1 MKIAVTGGTGSWDRG
16 LGPVVIAALRAR
28 GHEVTNIDRAT
39 APREIERWGF
49 IRADLTDYGQTFA
62 ALHGHDA
69 VIQLAANGEPDFN
82 HVAGAARFH
91 VNTLIA
97 YNVFQAACAL
107 GMKKVVW
114 ASSETVLGF
123 PFIDVPPKVLPT
135 SDDDP
140 PIPTGSYGI
149 SKAVT
154 EDLARHMNRRFGIP
168 FIGLR
173 FSNIFYDTK
182 GHETSYEKIPSFW
195 DDPTSR
201 KFNLWGYV
209 DSRDTA
215 DACVLALESNL
226 TGAEVMTIAAPDT
239 IMRQTNAEIVAAAF
253 PGCELRPGTSDHET
267 LLSIAKARKLIGYSP
282 RWTWRKVLG
291 RDG

>member
-16 LGPVVIAALRAR
+16 SGPVIIKALEEA
-28 GHEVTNIDRAT
+28 GHEVTNIDRT
-39 APREIERWGF
+39 APGIERSGF

-62 ALHGHDA
+62 ALYGHDA
-69 VIQLAANGEPDFN
+69 VVQLAANGEPDWD
-82 HVAGAARFH
+82 HLSGAARFH

-97 YNVFQAACAL
+97 YNVFQAACHQ

-123 PFIDVPPKVLPT
+123 PYDRVTPTILPT

-168 FIGLR
+168 FVGLR
-173 FSNIFYDTK
+173 FSNIYYDTPD
-182 GHETSYEKIPSFW
+182 HTTSYEKIPSFW
-195 DDPTSR
+195 ADPKLR
-201 KFNLWGYV
+201 MFNLWGYV
-209 DSRDTA
+209 DSRDVA
-215 DACVLALESNL
+215 QACVKSIDANIKD
-226 TGAEVMTIAAPDT
+226 APVMTIAAPDT
-239 IMRQTNAEIVAAAF
+239 IMRQTNAELVAAAF
-253 PGCELRPGTSDHET
+253 PGCTLRPGTGEHET
-267 LLSIAKARKLIGYSP
+267 LASIQKARDLIGYDP
-282 RWTWRKVLG
+282 QWTWRKVLG
-291 RDG
+291 VA